1 MTLLRQSLACVLAAA
16 TFAAAGA
23 ATAAPEPTDA
33 RLIPG
38 VYVAGDQVSLIKT
51 QWMWRGR
58 NYCWYNN
65 GWRGPGYYWCGYAFR
80 RGFGWGGPAGW
91 HGWAYDRGYGH
102 DRGWRNGWRNRDRN
116 GDWRNGDRRDRNAPP
131 PGNGDYPR

>member
-1 MTLLRQSLACVLAAA
+1 MTLLRKSLACVLAAGA
-16 TFAAAGA
+16 FTAAAGA
-23 ATAAPEPTDA
+23 ASAAPEPTSA

-38 VYVAGDQVSLIKT
+38 VYVAGDPVSLIKA

-58 NYCWYNN
+58 RYCWYAN

-91 HGWAYDRGYGH
+91 HGWAYDRGY
-102 DRGWRNGWRNRDRN
+102 RGWHNGWRNREYWRERRR
-116 GDWRNGDRRDRNAPP
+116 DWREDHSPP
-131 PGNGDYPR
+131 PGDYPR